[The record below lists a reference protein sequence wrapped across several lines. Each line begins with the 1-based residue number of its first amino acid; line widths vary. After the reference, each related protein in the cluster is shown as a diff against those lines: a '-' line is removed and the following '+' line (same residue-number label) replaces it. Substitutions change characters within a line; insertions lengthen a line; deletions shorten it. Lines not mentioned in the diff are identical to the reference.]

1 MPFRLESSLRRRSP
15 NFVRKDCKTRLRQV
29 VAFPGRN
36 LDGAVL
42 DPACTAQRGISPGKA
57 MCAGARISEG
67 RTPDHGRHLFG
78 ACSATVCQS
87 RLSGCATS
95 EPHGLRHKSAR
106 TRPHLRGFLPRAP
119 PGPIRGRRPTWRLH
133 VGRQPAQLPGVCLAY
148 RHARVRRLPSAE
160 AWPHLRAPAAG
171 RHGVT
176 IYINDRT
183 QGPACSLAAGAA
195 TVVRN
200 YLVLQTK

>member
-42 DPACTAQRGISPGKA
+42 DPACTARRGISPGIA

-87 RLSGCATS
+87 RLPGCATS

-148 RHARVRRLPSAE
+148 HHARVRRLPSAE
-160 AWPHLRAPAAG
+160 ALPLLRHDLATSASAG
-171 RHGVT
+171 
-176 IYINDRT
+176 
-183 QGPACSLAAGAA
+183 CW
-195 TVVRN
+195 
-200 YLVLQTK
+200 